1 VRIGLHALGIGAGAQ
16 PEVIRAVASAAEAVG
31 FARLWVGEH
40 VVMVDRS
47 GSRYPYNEAEEIPV
61 PADADWLDP
70 FVCLSFAAAMT
81 SSIELATGILLLP
94 EHHPVVVAKRAAS
107 LDLVSG
113 GRFTLGVGVGW
124 SREEFEALGVPFAQR
139 GARTAEYVAAL
150 RELWRHDPASFQ
162 GEFVSFDSVRVN
174 PKPVRDGHLPVI
186 VGGNSEPALA
196 RVARVADGWY
206 GFNLRDLAEVERC
219 LGSLGGHCHAPWPW
233 SIASP
238 DSWGSSSAPA
248 WASSWWSTLPRRTRT
263 PRQSGCGSWGRGGW
277 GPESP
282 RSEAHPAAREFV
294 TT

>member
-219 LGSLGGHCHAPWPW
+219 LGSLGGHCHAAGRRVEDLDLAVAVVDCQPGQLGELERAGVGELVVVDAPPED
-233 SIASP
+233 P
-238 DSWGSSSAPA
+238 D
-248 WASSWWSTLPRRTRT
+248 
-263 PRQSGCGSWGRGGW
+263 
-277 GPESP
+277 
-282 RSEAHPAAREFV
+282 AAAEWVRELGERWV
-294 TT
+294 GA